1 MSDAQSEPSPV
12 LKTWRRVS
20 ALPGG
25 KQLFSKVVSHKAP
38 YFNSIGAR
46 VQELR
51 PNYARVTMRKR
62 QAVQNHIGTVH
73 AIAVCNLLEMA
84 MGVCA
89 EASIPAHLRWIPKG
103 MDVEYLAKADSD
115 MTGIAEVAPG
125 AWRPGDLEVKVTA
138 TTRAGV
144 TAVAGVIRLWISE
157 KH

>member
-62 QAVQNHIGTVH
+62 RAVQNHIGTVH
-73 AIAVCNLLEMA
+73 AIAVAARSSA
-84 MGVCA
+84 MITLPCSSRRLSSA
-89 EASIPAHLRWIPKG
+89 RRS
-103 MDVEYLAKADSD
+103 
-115 MTGIAEVAPG
+115 AP
-125 AWRPGDLEVKVTA
+125 
-138 TTRAGV
+138 
-144 TAVAGVIRLWISE
+144 
-157 KH
+157 